1 MSGPGGEYHGR
12 VWHYRD
18 ISARKQAEERLKEAD
33 RRKDEFLSVLSHEL
47 RNPLAPIRTSLYV
60 LEHAD
65 PASESAKRSM
75 SVIERQVTQ
84 LARLVD
90 DLLDVTR
97 ITQGRL
103 QVRRERLD
111 LRALV
116 RSAAD
121 DHRPIFI
128 ANGVRLETRLPS
140 QSIWVQADSV
150 RMSQVVGNL
159 LSNAVK
165 FTPRGG
171 WVQLSLELEGAG
183 AVLRVRDNGI
193 GIDPEVLGRLFQP
206 FSQAMQTLER
216 IRGGLGLGLTLVK
229 GLVELH
235 EGTVEAT
242 SGGFGKGAEL
252 TVRLPV
258 EQGSAQA
265 SLAPKREGNRPRR
278 VLVIEDGAD
287 AADSLKEAL
296 ALMGHEVRVAY
307 DGRTGIVEAYA
318 FQPDVV
324 LCDIGLPGID
334 GYEVARRFRAD
345 PELQGATLIA
355 LTGYASADDRRR
367 AAEAGFSR
375 HIAKPP
381 RIEELEEIV
390 AGG

>member
-1 MSGPGGEYHGR
+1 
-12 VWHYRD
+12 
-18 ISARKQAEERLKEAD
+18 
-33 RRKDEFLSVLSHEL
+33 SHEL